1 MSNVVEI
8 MYDKLVST
16 VNSIDTNRFV
26 SKTWQENIMR
36 CNNRNDLLKLSFALE
51 ISVFSEAYI

>member
-8 MYDKLVST
+8 MYDKLVSK

-36 CNNRNDLLKLSFALE
+36 CNNRNDLLKLSFTLQ